1 MSNIVEVTLTQQ
13 LVWTELAY
21 ENRNNQSKLDQL
33 KPLFKNL
40 VETDAPHEQ
49 FLQLFNY

>member
-1 MSNIVEVTLTQQ
+1 MSNIIELTTTQRHI
-13 LVWTELAY
+13 WTELAY

-40 VETDAPHEQ
+40 VETNAPHDQ
-49 FLQLFNY
+49 FIKLFTI

>member
-40 VETDAPHEQ
+40 VETNAPHDQ
-49 FLQLFNY
+49 FIKLFTI